1 MAAAIGSGELTRER
15 FEAWQRAENDRISL
29 ERRGDPAAQSAER
42 RRHRS
47 TNRSLRDARKRGW
60 V

>member
-1 MAAAIGSGELTRER
+1 MAAAVAEGDLTRER
-15 FEAWQRAENDRISL
+15 FEAWQRAEHDRVVF
-29 ERRGDPAAQSAER
+29 ERRKDPVAQSEER